1 LVVEEAERTFERQR
15 VRHRESNA
23 ARQTLRL
30 KKYKASARAL
40 RIQVKIL
47 EDEVREKKNLEKQ
60 LKSVRADLR
69 RLEHE
74 KSEQEKEIATVT
86 AEVAAMAKEKEEVCK
101 EKEELRSENGAL
113 VARVTGLE
121 TQNKLVV
128 DELEKANEKVQELAQ
143 IKDHLLSEHCTLNAE
158 NTNLKDELKQKDE
171 ANDYLYGALKK
182 AEEDIVRVERSLA
195 LVVEGRDRVNR
206 DLQASRDETREANIR
221 ASKDHERAVE
231 AIKKVEEYEAILEEL
246 AAHEAKTS
254 AERSSILQ
262 RMRRDHERP
271 D

>member
-30 KKYKASARAL
+30 KKYKATTKAL

-47 EDEVREKKNLEKQ
+47 EDEVREKKNLERQ
-60 LKSVRADLR
+60 LKNVMADLR
-69 RLEHE
+69 RIEHE

-86 AEVAAMAKEKEEVCK
+86 AEVAAMAREKEEVCK
-101 EKEELRSENGAL
+101 EKEELRSENEAL

-128 DELEKANEKVQELAQ
+128 DELQKANEKVQELAQ
-143 IKDHLLSEHCTLNAE
+143 KIKDRLLSEHCTLNAE

-271 D
+271 

>member
-1 LVVEEAERTFERQR
+1 
-15 VRHRESNA
+15 
-23 ARQTLRL
+23 L
-30 KKYKASARAL
+30 K
-40 RIQVKIL
+40 
-47 EDEVREKKNLEKQ
+47 N
-60 LKSVRADLR
+60 VRADLR

-74 KSEQEKEIATVT
+74 KSEQEKELVTVT
-86 AEVAAMAKEKEEVCK
+86 AEVAAIAK

-271 D
+271 